1 MAATDPFN
9 RCQTILTVY
18 VSCFLIKITMLHTKL
33 FAFASK
39 FRKNIKIK
47 VNRSII
53 ERPTV
58 DPRDT
63 GATSGST
70 VARATV
76 DPLLSGSSVAWSG
89 SSLAY
94 NE

>member
-1 MAATDPFN
+1 MF
-9 RCQTILTVY
+9 
-18 VSCFLIKITMLHTKL
+18 
-33 FAFASK
+33 
-39 FRKNIKIK
+39 
-47 VNRSII
+47 

-89 SSLAY
+89 SIVARSGSSVAF